1 MAARKK
7 IEIKDTIDLMI
18 SDDYKD
24 RFVAEY
30 WQLRRRYE
38 SLAKMIEKH
47 YLGKLDFEP
56 DCPIELL
63 HRQADLMH
71 SYLVCLE
78 TRAKIEKIK
87 L

>member
-1 MAARKK
+1 MATRKK
-7 IEIKDTIDLMI
+7 IEIKDTVDMML
-18 SDDYKD
+18 SEDYKE

-38 SLAKMIEKH
+38 SLAKMIEKY
-47 YLGKLDFEP
+47 YLGKLNFKP
-56 DCPIELL
+56 DCPIELFQ
-63 HRQADLMH
+63 RQADLMY

-78 TRAKIEKIK
+78 TRAKIDKIK

>member
-1 MAARKK
+1 MATRKK
-7 IEIKDTIDLMI
+7 IEIKDTVDMML
-18 SDDYKD
+18 SEDYKE

-38 SLAKMIEKH
+38 SLAKMIEKY

-63 HRQADLMH
+63 QRQADLMY
-71 SYLVCLE
+71 SYLICLE

>member
-1 MAARKK
+1 MATRKK
-7 IEIKDTIDLMI
+7 IEIKDTVDMMI
-18 SDDYKD
+18 SEDYKE

-38 SLAKMIEKH
+38 SLTKMIEKY
-47 YLGKLDFEP
+47 YLDKLDFEP
-56 DCPIELL
+56 DCSIELL
-63 HRQADLMH
+63 QHQSDSMH

>member
-1 MAARKK
+1 MATRKK
-7 IEIKDTIDLMI
+7 IEIKDTVDMML
-18 SDDYKD
+18 SEDYKE

-38 SLAKMIEKH
+38 SLEKMIEKY

-56 DCPIELL
+56 DCPIELFQ
-63 HRQADLMH
+63 RQGDLMH

>member
-1 MAARKK
+1 MTTRKK
-7 IEIKDTIDLMI
+7 IEIKDTVDMML
-18 SDDYKD
+18 SEDYKE

-38 SLAKMIEKH
+38 SLEKMIEKY

-63 HRQADLMH
+63 QHQGDSMH

-78 TRAKIEKIK
+78 TRAKIAKIK

>member
-1 MAARKK
+1 MATRKK

-30 WQLRRRYE
+30 WQLRHRYE
-38 SLAKMIEKH
+38 SLAKMIEKYH
-47 YLGKLDFEP
+47 LGKLDFEP
-56 DCPIELL
+56 DCSIELL
-63 HRQADLMH
+63 QHQSDSMH

>member
-1 MAARKK
+1 MATRKK
-7 IEIKDTIDLMI
+7 IEIKDTVDLMI

-38 SLAKMIEKH
+38 SLAKMIEKY

-56 DCPIELL
+56 DCSIELL
-63 HRQADLMH
+63 QHQSDSMH